1 MARSGRASRDGGPGR
16 GPSPWLGLAVL
27 ATVVL
32 AWESAARAGWLVPF
46 YFPAPSRLASTL
58 QELLVTGFPQGVGMG
73 THIGVTLGRIA
84 QGFALG
90 IGLAVPAGLLIG
102 SVPALDRL
110 ALPVVTFCR
119 SVATLSLLPLAI
131 VWFGVG
137 ELSKVLLIA
146 YACFWVMVAN
156 VIAGVKYVDPLL
168 VRAARSLETGP
179 VGIFLRVALPAAL
192 PRMFAGMR
200 ISLGVAFMTI
210 VGVEMI
216 GTIQGLGAL
225 ILEARTYFRSDVSLV
240 GMGVIGIFG
249 FVLSTLLERLERA
262 LLPWHRGL
270 ESVRR

>member
-1 MARSGRASRDGGPGR
+1 MARSGRGSRDAGPGL
-16 GPSPWLGLAVL
+16 GPAPGLGLAVL
-27 ATVVL
+27 GAVVL
-32 AWESAARAGWLVPF
+32 AWEAAARGGWLVPF
-46 YFPAPSRLASTL
+46 YFPAPSRLAETL
-58 QELLVTGFPQGVGMG
+58 QELLVVGFPQGVRMG

-84 QGFALG
+84 QGYALALA
-90 IGLAVPAGLLIG
+90 LAVPVGLVIG

-110 ALPVVTFCR
+110 VLPVITFCR

-137 ELSKVLLIA
+137 ELSKILLIA
-146 YACFWVMVAN
+146 YACFWVVLAN
-156 VIAGVKYVDPLL
+156 AIAGVKYIDPALI
-168 VRAARSLETGP
+168 RAARTLEAGP
-179 VGIFLRVALPAAL
+179 AAIFLRVALPAAL

-200 ISLGVAFMTI
+200 VALGVGFMTI
-210 VGVEMI
+210 VGVEMV

-240 GMGVIGIFG
+240 GMMVIGLCG
-249 FVLSTLLERLERA
+249 FALSALLEWLERI

>member
-1 MARSGRASRDGGPGR
+1 M
-16 GPSPWLGLAVL
+16 
-27 ATVVL
+27 
-32 AWESAARAGWLVPF
+32 
-46 YFPAPSRLASTL
+46 
-58 QELLVTGFPQGVGMG
+58 
-73 THIGVTLGRIA
+73 
-84 QGFALG
+84 
-90 IGLAVPAGLLIG
+90 
-102 SVPALDRL
+102 
-110 ALPVVTFCR
+110 
-119 SVATLSLLPLAI
+119 
-131 VWFGVG
+131 G

-200 ISLGVAFMTI
+200 VSLGVAFMTI

-249 FVLSTLLERLERA
+249 FVLSTLLERLERTLA
-262 LLPWHRGL
+262 AVAPGARIGPPMNQ
-270 ESVRR
+270 SRRDRRQDGSTRWVAGTATPG

>member
-1 MARSGRASRDGGPGR
+1 MARSGRVSHDRGSDGRPSR
-16 GPSPWLGLAVL
+16 WLGLGVL
-27 ATVVL
+27 AVAVVV
-32 AWESAARAGWLVPF
+32 WEGAARAGWLVPF
-46 YFPAPSRLASTL
+46 YFPAPSRLVGTL
-58 QELLVTGFPQGVGMG
+58 QELLVVGFPQGVRMG
-73 THIGVTLGRIA
+73 THIGVTLWRIT
-84 QGFALG
+84 QGYALAVA
-90 IGLAVPAGLLIG
+90 LAVPAGLLIG

-110 ALPVVTFCR
+110 ALPMITFCR

-146 YACFWVMVAN
+146 YSCFWVIVAN

-179 VGIFLRVALPAAL
+179 AGIFLRVALPAAL
-192 PRMFAGMR
+192 PRAFAGMR
-200 ISLGVAFMTI
+200 VALGVGFMTI

-225 ILEARTYFRSDVSLV
+225 ILEARTFFRSDVSLV
-240 GMGVIGIFG
+240 GMVVIGLLG
-249 FVLSTLLERLERA
+249 FLLSALLERLERV
-262 LLPWHRGL
+262 LLPWHSGL